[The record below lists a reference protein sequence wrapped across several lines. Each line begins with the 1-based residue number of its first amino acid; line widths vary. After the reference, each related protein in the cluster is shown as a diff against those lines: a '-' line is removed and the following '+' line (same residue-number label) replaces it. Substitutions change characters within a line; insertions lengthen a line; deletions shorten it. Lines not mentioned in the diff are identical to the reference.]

1 MDLKKTQ
8 KHIRNAWIAGIFSG
22 TGAIIMLLTKNM
34 PKEALYFAIV
44 NVLLFYGLSFGV
56 YKRSRAC
63 AIVIVV
69 YYLFA
74 KIILIITWSSE
85 DVTNLIIF
93 TSLAIAFLY
102 FYSQGV
108 RGTFVYHKLTKEKTR

>member
-44 NVLLFYGLSFGV
+44 NVLLFYGLSFGI

-63 AIVIVV
+63 AIVMVV
-69 YYLFA
+69 YYIFA
-74 KIILIITWSSE
+74 KISLIIDWSSE
-85 DVTNLIIF
+85 DVAGVMIF

-108 RGTFVYHKLTKEKTR
+108 RGTFVYHKLTKEKKI